1 MPAPL
6 QSVIARLQAAVRQF
20 SIAQRTFAVLAVAA
34 LVLGGVALSSYLTK
48 PTMGPLFSG
57 LSGADASAIVDQLG
71 SKGIKYQL
79 ADGGSTILVPQDKL
93 YAERIAMAA
102 AGLPANK
109 SGAGYSL
116 LDSMPVTASEFQQ
129 KTTYQR
135 ALEGELAK
143 TVGAIDGVDQATVQL
158 AIPDDSVFVEKKKD
172 PTASVFVRTR
182 TGATLSNDQVQAIV
196 HLVSAGIQGMT
207 PTDVAVIDA
216 SGKVLSAVG
225 TGTTSG
231 PMSSGAT
238 TDYEARVQQAVQRI
252 LDPLVGAG
260 NSAVTVTAQ
269 LGTSSSQTTTETF
282 SATPTTPPLAS
293 STKTE
298 QYSGA
303 GGAGAAGVL
312 GPDNIAVPSGSSTAG
327 TGTGSYTSTSTD
339 VTNSVNKSTQVVTT
353 PPGGVQRQSVSVAV
367 DAKAGGA
374 LDMTALTQAISAAA
388 GIDPTRG
395 DTISVQRMAFD
406 TTSAQNA
413 ATALAKADAATA
425 AEKKQSMIKQAAIAG
440 AVLLL
445 VIFLVVL
452 GMRRSRRARREALDL
467 GSLTAVDEGFD
478 LPDGI
483 DGAGLH
489 PVLPPGP
496 SPLLPDPRAVRREEV
511 EAMADAQPAEVAEL
525 LRGWLAAP
533 SSGRRR

>member
-6 QSVIARLQAAVRQF
+6 QSLVGRLTAAVRQF
-20 SIAQRTFAVLAVAA
+20 SLAQRTFAVLAVAA
-34 LVLGGVALSSYLTK
+34 LVLGGVALSGYLTK

-57 LSGADASAIVDQLG
+57 LSGADASAIADQLG
-71 SKGIKYQL
+71 SKGVKYQL

-109 SGAGYSL
+109 DGAGYSL
-116 LDSMPVTASEFQQ
+116 LDSLPVTASEFQQ

-143 TVGAIDGVDQATVQL
+143 TVGAIDGVERATVQL

-182 TGATLSNDQVQAIV
+182 AGTTLSNDQVQAIV
-196 HLVSAGIQGMT
+196 RLVSAGIQGMT
-207 PTDVAVIDA
+207 PNDVAVIDA

-225 TGTTSG
+225 TGPTGG
-231 PMSSGAT
+231 PLSSGAT

-252 LDPLVGAG
+252 LDPLVGTG

-298 QYSGA
+298 QYTGT
-303 GGAGAAGVL
+303 GGVGAAGVL
-312 GPDNIAVPSGSSTAG
+312 GPDNVAVPSGSTTG
-327 TGTGSYTSTSTD
+327 TGTYSSTSTD

-367 DAKAGGA
+367 DAKAGGG
-374 LDMTALTQAISAAA
+374 LDLTALTQAISAAA
-388 GIDPTRG
+388 GIDPSRG

-511 EAMADAQPAEVAEL
+511 EAMADEQPAEVAEL

>member
-20 SIAQRTFAVLAVAA
+20 SLAQRTFAVLAVAA
-34 LVLGGVALSSYLTK
+34 LVLGGMALSSYLTK

-71 SKGIKYQL
+71 SKGVKYQL

-116 LDSMPVTASEFQQ
+116 LDSLPVTASEFQQ

-182 TGATLSNDQVQAIV
+182 AGATLSNDQVQAIV

-225 TGTTSG
+225 TGATGGSL
-231 PMSSGAT
+231 SSGAT

-298 QYSGA
+298 QYTGT

-312 GPDNIAVPSGSSTAG
+312 GPDNIAVPSGS

-339 VTNSVNKSTQVVTT
+339 LTNSVNKSTQVVTT

-367 DAKAGGA
+367 DAKAGAG
-374 LDMTALTQAISAAA
+374 LDMAALTQAISAAA
-388 GIDPTRG
+388 GVDPTRG
-395 DTISVQRMAFD
+395 DTVSVQRMAFD

-445 VIFLVVL
+445 VIFLMVL

-489 PVLPPGP
+489 PGLPPGP
-496 SPLLPDPRAVRREEV
+496 SPLQPDPRAVRREEV
-511 EAMADAQPAEVAEL
+511 EAMADEQPAEVAEL

>member
-20 SIAQRTFAVLAVAA
+20 SLAQRTFAVLAVAA

-71 SKGIKYQL
+71 SKGVKYQL

-282 SATPTTPPLAS
+282 SATPTTPPLQS

-312 GPDNIAVPSGSSTAG
+312 GPDNIAVPSGSAT

-367 DAKAGGA
+367 DAKAGGG

-388 GIDPTRG
+388 GIDTTRG
-395 DTISVQRMAFD
+395 DSISVQRMAFD

-413 ATALAKADAATA
+413 STALAKADAATA
-425 AEKKQSMIKQAAIAG
+425 ALQKQSMIKQAAIAG

-483 DGAGLH
+483 DPAGLH

-511 EAMADAQPAEVAEL
+511 EAMADEQPAEVAEL

-533 SSGRRR
+533 SGRRR